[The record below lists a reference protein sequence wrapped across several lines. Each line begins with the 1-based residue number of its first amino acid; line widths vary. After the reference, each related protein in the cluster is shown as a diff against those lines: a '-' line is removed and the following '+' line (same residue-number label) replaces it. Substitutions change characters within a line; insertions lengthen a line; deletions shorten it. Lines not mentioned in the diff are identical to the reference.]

1 MDVETFPDLSPRE
14 TQLLLM
20 ASEGHTDNAI
30 SLKLGISVATVNSY
44 WVRIR
49 SKLGAQSRT
58 EAVAMA
64 LRTQAEINMRR
75 LQSEN
80 ERLAQDLA
88 AATSHDPGGSL
99 SASIFCDM
107 IQAAADGILIVGA
120 SGKII
125 AANPALC
132 EMFGYGSDE
141 LVGQLVS
148 RLIPSRLRET
158 HMDHVAEYFGSPTRR
173 RMGHDIFTPGVR
185 KDGSE
190 FAVSI
195 TLGAQETMSGHFT
208 VCMVRDATAELETI
222 AQHNPQVRMAIFS
235 DAAPE

>member
-20 ASEGHTDNAI
+20 ASEGLTDNAI

-64 LRTQAEINMRR
+64 LRTHAEANMRK
-75 LQSEN
+75 LQTEN
-80 ERLAQDLA
+80 ERLAAELA
-88 AATSHDPGGSL
+88 AATQPEASGSL
-99 SASIFCDM
+99 SAQSFQDM

-125 AANPALC
+125 ACNPALA
-132 EMFGYGSDE
+132 EMFGYQKDD
-141 LVGQLVS
+141 LTGQLVS
-148 RLIPSRLRET
+148 RLIPTRLREA
-158 HMDHVAEYFGSPTRR
+158 HMDHVNEYFGAPSRR
-173 RMGHDIFTPGVR
+173 RMGHDLFTPGLR
-185 KDGSE
+185 KDGTE
-190 FAVSI
+190 FAVSV
-195 TLGAQETMSGHFT
+195 TLGSHETAGGHYT
-208 VCMVRDATAELETI
+208 VCMIRDASAEMDAI
-222 AQHNPQVRMAIFS
+222 SQHMPHLR
-235 DAAPE
+235 DAVFADGESN

>member
-64 LRTQAEINMRR
+64 LRTQAETNMRK
-75 LQSEN
+75 LQLEN

-88 AATSHDPGGSL
+88 AATSDNPGGPL

-107 IQAAADGILIVGA
+107 IQAAADGILIVGT

-125 AANPALC
+125 AANPALS
-132 EMFGYGSDE
+132 EMFGYSADE
-141 LVGQLVS
+141 LAGELVS
-148 RLIPSRLRET
+148 RLIPSRLREA
-158 HMDHVAEYFGSPTRR
+158 HMDHVNEYFGSPSRR
-173 RMGHDIFTPGVR
+173 RMGHDLFTPGRR

-195 TLGAQETMSGHFT
+195 TLGAQETLTGHYT
-208 VCMVRDATAELETI
+208 VCMVRDATAEINAI
-222 AQHNPQVRMAIFS
+222 AQHSPQIRDTVFS
-235 DAAPE
+235 DETPE

>member
-20 ASEGHTDNAI
+20 ASDGLTDNAI

-64 LRTQAEINMRR
+64 LRTQAEANMRK
-75 LQSEN
+75 LQAEN
-80 ERLAQDLA
+80 ERLAQELA
-88 AATSHDPGGSL
+88 AANQSESSGAMSGQSFADL
-99 SASIFCDM
+99 
-107 IQAAADGILIVGA
+107 IQAAPDGILIVGT

-125 AANPALC
+125 ACNPAVAD
-132 EMFGYGSDE
+132 MFGYRSEDM
-141 LVGQLVS
+141 VGQLVS
-148 RLIPSRLRET
+148 KLIPGRLRET
-158 HMDHVAEYFGSPTRR
+158 HMDHINEYFSAPSRR
-173 RMGHDIFTPGVR
+173 RMGHDLFTPGLR

-195 TLGAQETMSGHFT
+195 TLGATDTSAGHYT
-208 VCMVRDATAELETI
+208 VCMIRDATAEMDAI
-222 AQHNPQVRMAIFS
+222 AQHMPHLREAVFADGAN
-235 DAAPE
+235 D